1 MDYNLAREI
10 RFFSENEVSDAQ
22 RIADRILYNVELN
35 HWVLYSSYLYALLIL
50 CIAHKKI
57 NNGEM
62 PIVYTS
68 DIREILNLPIN
79 EVKEFIM
86 STSMVHFPQV
96 TYNKSHQMI
105 QDIMKTRPKESE
117 SILETAVEYF
127 NKYTAVFE

>member
-22 RIADRILYNVELN
+22 RIADRILHNVELN

-68 DIREILNLPIN
+68 DIHEILNLPIN